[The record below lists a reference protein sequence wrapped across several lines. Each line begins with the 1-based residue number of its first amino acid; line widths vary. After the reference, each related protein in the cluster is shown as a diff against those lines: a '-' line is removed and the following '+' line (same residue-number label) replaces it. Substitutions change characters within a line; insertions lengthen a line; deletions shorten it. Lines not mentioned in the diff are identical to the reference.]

1 MTKPIRAKSSPQRV
15 DGELV
20 KVASTQ
26 NQAEAEF
33 VQGLL
38 REEGVPSI
46 LRRSPGFDVPDFLAA
61 GPRDVLVPAWAEPTA
76 RDVLLQPTPNQMSDV
91 RRASE
96 ERAVIDRLQRLT
108 GLLPGLALEAATAR
122 REATRLRAENKR
134 LTGRLA
140 EAESRN
146 LVSSPTATNGP
157 T

>member
-1 MTKPIRAKSSPQRV
+1 MTEPIRAKSSPQTV

-76 RDVLLQPTPNQMSDV
+76 RDVLLQPTPKPD
-91 RRASE
+91 E
-96 ERAVIDRLQRLT
+96 
-108 GLLPGLALEAATAR
+108 
-122 REATRLRAENKR
+122 
-134 LTGRLA
+134 
-140 EAESRN
+140 
-146 LVSSPTATNGP
+146 
-157 T
+157 